1 MLAHEYQTMRTVEDT
16 YWWYSTL
23 RSMVVRELKGRLH
36 SDSARV
42 LDAGCGT
49 GGMMAR
55 LRGAYG
61 QWKIAGLDLS
71 PHAVQITRER
81 GFDDVTTGSV
91 SELPFNNGS
100 FDALVSLDVLY
111 HDGVDQEKALS
122 EFSRVLKPGGFVVL
136 NLPAFKAL
144 AGSHD
149 IAVKGVR
156 RYTTADVRELLSAAG
171 FQVQTLHYWNAWL
184 FLPILAWRT
193 ISRSFHAKDS
203 EEAKSDLSMLPG
215 VVNGMLAAVST
226 LDARICSLS
235 HWPFGT
241 SVFAVATKGA

>member
-23 RSMVVRELKGRLH
+23 RSMVVREARSRLT
-36 SDSARV
+36 SDTARL

-55 LRGAYG
+55 LREANS

-71 PHAVQITRER
+71 PDAVQITRER
-81 GFDDVTTGSV
+81 GFEDVTSGSV

-100 FDALVSLDVLY
+100 FDGLISLDVLY
-111 HDGVDQEKALS
+111 HDGVDQEKALA
-122 EFSRVLKPGGFVVL
+122 EFARVLKPGGFFVL

-156 RYTTADVRELLSAAG
+156 RYTTSDVRELLSATG
-171 FQVQTLHYWNAWL
+171 FRVQTLQYWNAWL

-193 ISRSFHAKDS
+193 ISRSFHSKDS
-203 EEAKSDLSMLPG
+203 EEAKSDLSTLPG
-215 VVNGMLAAVST
+215 VVNGTLAAVSGI
-226 LDARICSLS
+226 DARICRMT

-241 SVFAVATKGA
+241 SVFAVAVKS